1 MSPPKNNHQI
11 FYYPHTIV
19 FSFIRMCILAINLFR
34 AFVCA
39 MFKVFITSVSPCKMR
54 ANLTPFRSVATSP
67 LRLSKFKP
75 TEMKNS
81 GSHLHSPHLRC
92 SRSSRGS
99 SYCGGQC
106 GLQKFPISVD
116 SPIGS
121 CWLNYSSL
129 NSACRREP
137 LFHVSFLQINSDL
150 ECSPSSDPWKT
161 RRSIPPKEANG
172 HNNH

>member
-1 MSPPKNNHQI
+1 MFIRNVNTNLLACRFCIPRKPNTFSPISFWVWEDHWLNWDRCDPHVHPCASPHQPSGQELLTRVCVLGTSPPKNNHQI

-54 ANLTPFRSVATSP
+54 ANLTPFRSVATCP

-92 SRSSRGS
+92 SRSSRG
-99 SYCGGQC
+99 
-106 GLQKFPISVD
+106 
-116 SPIGS
+116 
-121 CWLNYSSL
+121 
-129 NSACRREP
+129 
-137 LFHVSFLQINSDL
+137 
-150 ECSPSSDPWKT
+150 
-161 RRSIPPKEANG
+161 
-172 HNNH
+172 